1 MTVSSQAVFRV
12 CLLFYRLE
20 QVEEVVSHKLE
31 TAEGRIVELE
41 EKLKESLTNEKSM
54 RLQLADV
61 EYSEVNIS
69 LNYVFLRWFSS
80 NSSWFKLVL

>member
-1 MTVSSQAVFRV
+1 M
-12 CLLFYRLE
+12 
-20 QVEEVVSHKLE
+20 EEVVSHKLE

-69 LNYVFLRWFSS
+69 LNHVFFRFLLINIVSHS
-80 NSSWFKLVL
+80 